1 MTITTV
7 ATVPSTAL
15 LIPRVAA
22 GAADELDTVRE
33 KALTRVSA
41 TASRSDRILVVAGSR
56 QVARAGVLEGAEFG
70 SLRPIGLDL
79 EIPLHHSSPHRIDR
93 AHHADVPT
101 AASVAAW
108 LLNEVEVDLPRTY
121 VVAPPRAEFESTF
134 LDQIQSLVA
143 GRSDARWGVVV
154 VADGS
159 ATRTPKAPGA
169 YVEGATDWDDRWS
182 AAWRDIDCEWFMS
195 PTRTT
200 DAEEFVIDGVG
211 AWSLAATVV
220 QQSPGEWISHIDA
233 MQDPY
238 GVMYPVGAWSVVT

>member
-1 MTITTV
+1 M
-7 ATVPSTAL
+7 
-15 LIPRVAA
+15 
-22 GAADELDTVRE
+22 GAADELDTLRE
-33 KALTRVSA
+33 KALTRVTA

-56 QVARAGVLEGAEFG
+56 QVARADVFQRAEFG

-79 EIPLHHSSPHRIDR
+79 EIPLHQSCVSFGDGDP
-93 AHHADVPT
+93 HADVPI
-101 AASVAAW
+101 AVSVAAW
-108 LLNEVEVDLPRTY
+108 LLNEVAVDLPRTY
-121 VVAPPRAEFESTF
+121 VVAPPRADFESTF
-134 LDQIQSLVA
+134 LDQMQSLVA
-143 GRSDARWGVVV
+143 GRADSRWGVVV

-169 YVEGATDWDDRWS
+169 YVEGATGWDDRWS
-182 AAWRDIDCEWFMS
+182 SAWRSIDCEWFMS
-195 PTRTT
+195 RTRTA

-220 QQSPGEWISHIDA
+220 QQSPGEWISHIDT